1 MAQMTKK
8 PMAHSIRR
16 NLKMDTT
23 TRVLLISFAVVGL
36 LLAFL
41 AGKFIYNTVKSWSI
55 TSLPGAPVSSPGSSA
70 TTGQIPDLNIQSNT
84 GPEAKSWDGKS
95 RVNILFLGLDATDQ
109 RELMEPGPRFSDT
122 MILVT
127 IDPLS
132 QTLGAL
138 SIRRD
143 LWVNVPGYDYHKI
156 NKAHFIGE
164 AYHLPGGGA
173 GLAVSTVEE
182 FLGIPIHY
190 YAKVDFNTFVRVI
203 DEIKGVKIEV
213 KEPILADWGAN
224 GNNFWLEPGVYTLPG
239 TYALAYA
246 RYRGSD
252 AGDIDRGERQMQV
265 MMAIRDRILDF
276 KMLPQLIQ
284 SAPALYQD
292 VSDGVQTNM
301 SFDQA
306 VQLMVLISKIPREN
320 FKTYNITYDDAAPE
334 MITTLDEGTQYI
346 LRPFPDKIRE
356 LRDRVFASEGVA
368 AAPIVMQSGGDPL
381 ALAQA
386 EGARI
391 SIFNGTSTNGLAEA
405 TRDYLTSQGLNV
417 IEASSAS
424 EAYSYTT
431 LVVHSATPYTLA
443 YLSSLMNNIPSTRIF
458 NQYDPQSTTDITV
471 FLGNDWAAANPM
483 P

>member
-1 MAQMTKK
+1 
-8 PMAHSIRR
+8 
-16 NLKMDTT
+16 
-23 TRVLLISFAVVGL
+23 
-36 LLAFL
+36 
-41 AGKFIYNTVKSWSI
+41 
-55 TSLPGAPVSSPGSSA
+55 
-70 TTGQIPDLNIQSNT
+70 
-84 GPEAKSWDGKS
+84 
-95 RVNILFLGLDATDQ
+95 
-109 RELMEPGPRFSDT
+109 
-122 MILVT
+122 
-127 IDPLS
+127 
-132 QTLGAL
+132 
-138 SIRRD
+138 
-143 LWVNVPGYDYHKI
+143 
-156 NKAHFIGE
+156 
-164 AYHLPGGGA
+164 
-173 GLAVSTVEE
+173 
-182 FLGIPIHY
+182 
-190 YAKVDFNTFVRVI
+190 
-203 DEIKGVKIEV
+203 
-213 KEPILADWGAN
+213 
-224 GNNFWLEPGVYTLPG
+224 
-239 TYALAYA
+239 
-246 RYRGSD
+246 
-252 AGDIDRGERQMQV
+252 MQV

-471 FLGNDWAAANPM
+471 FLGNDWATANPM